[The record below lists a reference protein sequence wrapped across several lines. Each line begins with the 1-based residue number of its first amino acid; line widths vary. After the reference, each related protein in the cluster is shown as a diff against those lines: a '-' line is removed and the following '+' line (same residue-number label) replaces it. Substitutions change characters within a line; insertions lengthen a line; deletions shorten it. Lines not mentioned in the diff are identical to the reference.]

1 MRMFKSDINPDW
13 RLRAMWA
20 LHVTGGWTSD
30 ELGELIGALSDRDE
44 HVRAWAIQLL
54 CEDGTPAPKAIE
66 IFGRMAR
73 DDRSAVVRLYLA
85 AALQRLDHAARWNIA
100 SALLTHAED
109 AADQNLPTM
118 IWLGVEP
125 LVAGN
130 PTLALER
137 AGSGSIP
144 AVARHVARRTVDAD
158 ALEPLVAA
166 VGKPSKMHASL
177 LEGMRDGLE
186 GRVDLVPPAS
196 WAPTFERLKRSPD
209 SHVARLAVE
218 VAEQFGDTESARR
231 NLTAVRTTASPIEV
245 RRRALQ
251 TLAAQRRPELVPE
264 LRTAMDDPA
273 LRVDAIRAIAAFD
286 DDGLGKLL
294 VTRYSSFSGA
304 EKAEAIQTLASRGR
318 YGRMLTEALAADV
331 IPKRD
336 VPPHVA
342 RQLRRVVGVRFAE
355 VWGPVEVAAAE
366 ERAYARYRGL
376 LNDKAMAGAN
386 AVNGRSVFQ
395 RTCGPCHKMYGV
407 GGSIGPDVTG
417 SNRANLEYLLVNVLN
432 PNAEVQD
439 AYKMVVVTT
448 RDGRTRAG
456 NVIAETDRQI
466 TLRVVGG
473 DPVAIAKADIQ
484 SRESTATSMMP
495 PGLFDALT
503 DREVIDLV
511 AYLRTVEQV
520 KVP

>member
-1 MRMFKSDINPDW
+1 MFKTDGNADW

-20 LHVTGGWTSD
+20 LHVSGGWTSD
-30 ELGELIGALSDRDE
+30 ELVGALSDPDE
-44 HVRAWAIQLL
+44 HIRAWAIQLL
-54 CEDGTPAPKAIE
+54 CEDRSPAPQAIE
-66 IFGRMAR
+66 IFARLAR
-73 DDRSAVVRLYLA
+73 DERSAVVRLYLA
-85 AALQRLDHAARWNIA
+85 AALQRLDHGARWNIA

-109 AADQNLPTM
+109 ATDQNLPTM

-125 LVAGN
+125 LVAEN
-130 PTLALER
+130 PALALER
-137 AGSGSIP
+137 ASGGSIP
-144 AVARHVARRTVDAD
+144 MVARYVARRTVDAD

-196 WAPTFERLKRSPD
+196 WAPTLARLSRSSD
-209 SHVARLAVE
+209 VRVARLAVE
-218 VAEQFGDTESARR
+218 VSEQFGDTESARR
-231 NLTAVRTTASPIEV
+231 NLTAVRTAASPIEV
-245 RRRALQ
+245 RRKALQ

-294 VTRYSSFSGA
+294 IARYPSFSGA

-318 YGRMLTEALAADV
+318 YGRMLTEALATDV

-336 VPPHVA
+336 VPPYVA

-376 LNDKAMAGAN
+376 LNDKAMSGAN
-386 AVNGRSVFQ
+386 AASGRSVFQ
-395 RTCGPCHKMYGV
+395 RTCGPCHKMYGE
-407 GGSIGPDVTG
+407 GGPIGPDITG
-417 SNRANLEYLLVNVLN
+417 SNRANLEYVLLNVLN

-448 RDGRTRAG
+448 RDGRSRAG

-484 SRESTATSMMP
+484 SRESTTTSMMP

>member
-1 MRMFKSDINPDW
+1 
-13 RLRAMWA
+13 
-20 LHVTGGWTSD
+20 
-30 ELGELIGALSDRDE
+30 
-44 HVRAWAIQLL
+44 
-54 CEDGTPAPKAIE
+54 
-66 IFGRMAR
+66 MAR
-73 DDRSAVVRLYLA
+73 DERSAVVRLYLA

-130 PTLALER
+130 PALALDR
-137 AGSGSIP
+137 ASSGSIP
-144 AVARHVARRTVDAD
+144 VVARYVARRTVDAD
-158 ALEPLVAA
+158 ALDPLVAA

-186 GRVDLVPPAS
+186 GRVDLAPPAT
-196 WAPTFERLKRSPD
+196 WAATFERLKRSPD
-209 SHVARLAVE
+209 SRVARLAVE

-231 NLTAVRTTASPIEV
+231 NLTAVRTAASPIEV
-245 RRRALQ
+245 RRKALQ
-251 TLAAQRRPELVPE
+251 TLAAQRQPELVPE

-294 VTRYSSFSGA
+294 LTRYPSFSSV
-304 EKAEAIQTLASRGR
+304 EKAEAIQTMASRGR
-318 YGRMLTEALAADV
+318 YGRMLTEALATDV

-336 VPPHVA
+336 VPPYVA

-386 AVNGRSVFQ
+386 AASGRSVFQ
-395 RTCGPCHKMYGV
+395 RTCGPCHKMYGE
-407 GGSIGPDVTG
+407 GGAIGPDITG
-417 SNRANLEYLLVNVLN
+417 SNRANLEYLLLNVLN

-511 AYLRTVEQV
+511 GYLRTVEQV
-520 KVP
+520 KIP